1 MKKSLKFG
9 MILPLLAF
17 ASCKDE
23 VVMGPTIV
31 ASEGDPVEFTLN
43 ADHQTRTKYQNDWDA
58 TDKQA
63 LYWGNYLS
71 TVDDNV
77 KVFCYQG
84 KKKVGTYTVHADTEN
99 QNVATTITANGE
111 NGGVQWGNEGVAHTF
126 YAFYPAANAMTN
138 ETDYTNP
145 TQITARLSPGQDP
158 TTYRAELPGSGKT
171 FPADSNALKDIQEDQ
186 GEQTIIYAEPDMNE
200 AIMMATNSN
209 NTYGQPVN
217 LDFHVLADVLDITIN
232 GPTTPNTLGGNESN
246 TPQKSIKIQNVRV
259 QVYQEDAAN
268 PVNKPISGE
277 FTLDLTT
284 GKTVGAVSGNNYV
297 NIQTSRTIDNVV
309 YNPML
314 YIREGVQS
322 AENFDH
328 LRVRAFLIPGAI
340 QNLNELEVVL
350 TTDCGE
356 YKQRLGNSAMV
367 SGKIHPVKLG
377 YFKSRSLEFDYSKWM
392 SQLDGNIYI
401 SELSLPGTWHSSA
414 ERNQGNYAITGPN
427 GEAWTS
433 NNLAAQYNAGIRAFE
448 VHVKNNLNYK
458 CEYSGEANF
467 GDVNQTMEST
477 QYEFDNNYQY
487 KRTITYTQKR
497 VDNTSRQV
505 NITNDFE
512 LYNTYQD
519 NYNLQLAF
527 ERLSGVMTNH
537 GFVVVE
543 LGMEDQQGGEVP
555 ISGTHTLALVRTA
568 TATQIYGEPE
578 PDQSTLNWSE
588 WKECAEGGQTTKY
601 DSGVAWAMAVSNVLN
616 KYSQEAGSRL
626 YTKQITRNTT
636 IDDVRGKIIVKVN
649 TNATNDGTGDPMNE
663 SGYTA
668 NTPALFSRWMN
679 TAKDTNNNGQ
689 RVSTINLKWGAPIAP
704 YPLEA
709 GDDALRWCFTEVD
722 NIDGISSIANRKTA
736 IDKFTDIA
744 YTNYSNGLHRT
755 WYELAI
761 GGYTNQNWTATNCQ
775 DAATQLNSYL
785 YNKLADPTRNACP
798 LGVVLFNYALGTSTD
813 RNAYYGQDLI
823 RVIINNNASFRLNRK
838 GDSGST
844 TTPQNAKDNT
854 NSSFNADNRNPLKLR
869 PRK

>member
-9 MILPLLAF
+9 MIIPLLAF

-99 QNVATTITANGE
+99 QNVATTITANGD

-171 FPADSNALKDIQEDQ
+171 FPADSNALKDIQDDQ

-232 GPTTPNTLGGNESN
+232 GPTTPNTLADNEAQK
-246 TPQKSIKIQNVRV
+246 PQKSIKIQNVRV

-367 SGKIHPVKLG
+367 TGKIHPVKLG

-401 SELSLPGTWHSSA
+401 SELSLPGTWHSTA

-448 VHVKNNLNYK
+448 VHVKNDLNYNVTYNGT
-458 CEYSGEANF
+458 EPTF
-467 GDVNQTMEST
+467 GDAEQTVSYGDAENT
-477 QYEFDNNYQY
+477 GTGYFPPQ
-487 KRTITYTQKR
+487 KRTVTYTQTRK
-497 VDNTSRQV
+497 DSQSRNV
-505 NITNDFE
+505 TITNDFQ
-512 LYNTYQD
+512 LFNTYAD
-519 NYNLQLAF
+519 NYNIQTAF
-527 ERLSGVMTNH
+527 ERLAGVMTNH

-543 LGMEDQQGGEVP
+543 LGMESESGGDIPV
-555 ISGTHTLALVRTA
+555 SGLQTLTQTRTA
-568 TATQIYGEPE
+568 TAVQTRNNSLSSWSTIDESKLEWSDWKLTAAGGE
-578 PDQSTLNWSE
+578 
-588 WKECAEGGQTTKY
+588 TKNY
-601 DSGVAWAMAVSNVLN
+601 NSGTAWAMAVSNVLN

-626 YTKQITRNTT
+626 YQGTITRNTT
-636 IDDVRGKIIVKVN
+636 IDDVRGKIIVKIN
-649 TNATNDGTGDPMNE
+649 TNNTNNETG
-663 SGYTA
+663 YAA
-668 NTPALFSRWMN
+668 NTKALFSRWMN
-679 TAKDTNNNGQ
+679 TAEDTENNGE

-704 YPLEA
+704 YPLA
-709 GDDALRWCFTEVD
+709 IGDDNLRWCFTEVD
-722 NIDGISSIANRKTA
+722 NIDGISSIQNRKDA
-736 IDKFTDIA
+736 IDNFSKIA
-744 YTNYSNGLHRT
+744 YSNYSNGLHRT
-755 WYELAI
+755 WYELGI
-761 GGYTNQNWTATNCQ
+761 GGYTNGDWTAANCI
-775 DAATQLNSYL
+775 DVAKQLNSYL

-844 TTPQNAKDNT
+844 TNPADVKNNT
-854 NSSFNADNRNPLKLR
+854 NSSFTNNSGDPLK
-869 PRK
+869 